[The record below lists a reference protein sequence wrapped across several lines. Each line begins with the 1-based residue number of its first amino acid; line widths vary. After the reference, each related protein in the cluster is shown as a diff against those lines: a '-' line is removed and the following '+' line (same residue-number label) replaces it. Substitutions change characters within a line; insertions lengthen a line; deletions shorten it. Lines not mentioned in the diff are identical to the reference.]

1 MSDAAA
7 ATGEGAG
14 DKPKKAG
21 KGRLLLIAGI
31 AVVLLG
37 SAAGGFLYWRS
48 GQTHDAA
55 ADKKEKPVA
64 KVPLEF
70 ITLEPAFVVNFE
82 ADQAV
87 RFLQIEV
94 RLASRDPETIEML
107 KHNDPIIRNDLLMMF
122 GNQDYHEIATREG
135 KDKLRQQTLAA
146 VRKIIQNE
154 GGEAAKVE
162 GVYFTS
168 FVMQ

>member
-1 MSDAAA
+1 MSAVAKAASEDA
-7 ATGEGAG
+7 GE
-14 DKPKKAG
+14 KPKKTG
-21 KGRLLLIAGI
+21 KRKLFLTIGL
-31 AVVLLG
+31 AVLVLG
-37 SAAGGFLYWRS
+37 GGVGGFLIWTS
-48 GQTHDAA
+48 SQAHGVETG
-55 ADKKEKPVA
+55 KKAKPA
-64 KVPLEF
+64 IKVPLEF

-107 KHNDPIIRNDLLMMF
+107 KHNDPVIRNDLLLMF
-122 GNQDYHEIATREG
+122 GNQDYREISTREG
-135 KDKLRQQTLAA
+135 KDKLRQRTLAA
-146 VRKIIQNE
+146 VRKIVQNE
-154 GGEAAKVE
+154 GGEASKVE